1 MVRSDMTRGTR
12 TAFAA
17 PSSAE
22 AMVGVDAMKVEYATK
37 AKLLALTEI
46 LGRLKCFSCEGTS
59 NAEVNDKQ
67 IAATRAAKNIMMA
80 TLKNCRLNSLWLQR
94 STHVITMLPMYV
106 LSMMASQSSL
116 ASWSISSIGLFWRK
130 RGTWNR
136 RMTLSTCV
144 SILYRIVT
152 YPESVQCVCVLF
164 WAVIKSSRSVR
175 TFISKRSAI
184 LHMYMC
190 SLLSCLN
197 GVTIQMSI
205 LQYTVSLGVTSTHG
219 KETRPDCIEPVQ
231 TDDPFSFNWLLRT
244 SKE

>member
-116 ASWSISSIGLFWRK
+116 ASWSISSIGQFWRK

-144 SILYRIVT
+144 SIPHSYVPRV
-152 YPESVQCVCVLF
+152 YSVCILF

-184 LHMYMC
+184 LHMC

>member
-106 LSMMASQSSL
+106 LSMMMASQSSL
-116 ASWSISSIGLFWRK
+116 AS
-130 RGTWNR
+130 
-136 RMTLSTCV
+136 
-144 SILYRIVT
+144 
-152 YPESVQCVCVLF
+152 
-164 WAVIKSSRSVR
+164 
-175 TFISKRSAI
+175 
-184 LHMYMC
+184 
-190 SLLSCLN
+190 
-197 GVTIQMSI
+197 
-205 LQYTVSLGVTSTHG
+205 
-219 KETRPDCIEPVQ
+219 
-231 TDDPFSFNWLLRT
+231 
-244 SKE
+244 